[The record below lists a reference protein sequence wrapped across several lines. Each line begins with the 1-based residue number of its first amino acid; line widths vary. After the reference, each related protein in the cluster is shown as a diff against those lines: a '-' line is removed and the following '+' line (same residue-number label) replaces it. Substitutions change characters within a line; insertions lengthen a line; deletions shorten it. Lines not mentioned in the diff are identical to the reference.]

1 MTGTRVI
8 ILDDEPG
15 ITALCD
21 RILKN
26 EGFAPMAFTEPE
38 KALEF
43 LRENPTDL
51 LVVDIRMPTMSGFDV
66 IVESRRQQPEIAI
79 LVMTGYGT
87 VETAIQA
94 LREGV
99 DGLLLKPFEKKEFLN
114 SVQQAMSDNQRKRDS
129 ARVQALRPLFDVTES
144 LLAETRSEFLT
155 QYVMDAVCRLLQCP
169 HAGIYQAG
177 ELGAPLS
184 LIVSRGRVPSE
195 NDSSKGTE
203 LIDQA
208 DKLGTPILMNAG
220 GPGDANLHKMI
231 NSAGYGA
238 VMSVPVTRINFRGV
252 FFAARDKNSAP
263 FREADLEMYQ
273 ILTRQAAI
281 AMENAHLYEELRN
294 YIKRIEDSQV
304 ALVQAEKLATAGR
317 MTASI
322 AHEIN
327 NPLQA
332 VQNCLHLAARS
343 DLSPDMRQ
351 KYFEMTQT
359 ELERLMST
367 VQRMLEF
374 YRPNVDREQV
384 NVVDLLDNV
393 LSLMSSQLHNRGIRV
408 TTAWSPNVSEIM
420 AVSSQ
425 IQQVFINLILNAFD
439 AMPNGGEL
447 IINVREIKKNI
458 EIYFQD
464 TGPGVPID
472 LHSTIFEPFTS
483 TKEKGTG
490 LGLSVSYGIIVAH
503 GGNLELIPDRTPGA
517 CFRVTLP
524 VSEK

>member
-1 MTGTRVI
+1 MTGIRVI

-15 ITALCD
+15 ITALCE

-26 EGFAPMAFTEPE
+26 EGYAPMAFTEPE
-38 KALEF
+38 KALVY

-99 DGLLLKPFEKKEFLN
+99 DGLLLKPFDKKEFIN
-114 SVQQAMSDNQRKRDS
+114 SVQQALSDNQRKRDS
-129 ARVQALRPLFDVTES
+129 ARVQTLRPLFDVTES

-155 QYVMDAVCRLLQCP
+155 QYIMDAVCRLLQCP
-169 HAGIYQAG
+169 HAGIYQVE
-177 ELGAPLS
+177 ELGAPLR
-184 LIVSRGRVPSE
+184 LIASRGRIPSKSNPSKE
-195 NDSSKGTE
+195 NE
-203 LIDQA
+203 LISQT
-208 DKLGTPILMNAG
+208 DKLGIPILINAG
-220 GPGDANLHKMI
+220 GPGDAALHKVI
-231 NSAGYGA
+231 NSIGYGA
-238 VMSVPVTRINFRGV
+238 VIGVPVIRNNFRGV
-252 FFAARDKNSAP
+252 FLAARDKDAVP

-281 AMENAHLYEELRN
+281 AMENAQLYEELRD
-294 YIKRIEDSQV
+294 YIKRIEESQV

-332 VQNCLHLAARS
+332 VQNCLHLAART
-343 DLSPDMRQ
+343 DLSPDIRQ

-359 ELERLMST
+359 ELERLMNT

-393 LSLMSSQLHNRGIRV
+393 LKLMSSQLHNQGIRV
-408 TTAWSPNVSEIM
+408 TTAWSPKVPELM

-447 IINVREIKKNI
+447 IINVRQAQKNI

-472 LHSTIFEPFTS
+472 LLPTIFEPFTS
-483 TKEKGTG
+483 TKEDGTG

-503 GGNLELIPDRTPGA
+503 GGNLELLPDRTPGA

-524 VSEK
+524 ASEI

>member
-1 MTGTRVI
+1 MTGIRVI
-8 ILDDEPG
+8 VLDDEPG
-15 ITALCD
+15 ITALCE
-21 RILKN
+21 RILAN
-26 EGFAPMAFTEPE
+26 EGFVPKAFIEPE
-38 KALEF
+38 KALEY
-43 LRENPTDL
+43 LRENLADL

-66 IVESRRQQPEIAI
+66 IVESRRQQPDIAI

-114 SVQQAMSDNQRKRDS
+114 SVQQAMNDNQKKRDS
-129 ARVQALRPLFDVTES
+129 ARVQTLRPLFDVTES
-144 LLAETRSEFLT
+144 LLAETRSEFLIPFI
-155 QYVMDAVCRLLQCP
+155 VDAVCRLLQCP
-169 HAGIYQAG
+169 HAGYFQS
-177 ELGAPLS
+177 EEFGAPLG
-184 LIVSRGRVPSE
+184 LVVFRGRSPSE
-195 NDSSKGTE
+195 NGSSKGFE
-203 LIDQA
+203 LIAQA
-208 DKLGTPILMNAG
+208 DKSGSNILINAG
-220 GPGDANLHKMI
+220 GPGDAQLHQLMD
-231 NSAGYGA
+231 AEGYGA
-238 VMSVPVTRINFRGV
+238 AICIPVTRINFRGV
-252 FFAARDKNSAP
+252 FFAARDKDSTP

-273 ILTRQAAI
+273 ILSRQAAI
-281 AMENAHLYEELRN
+281 AMENAQLYEELRD
-294 YIKRIEDSQV
+294 YIKRIEDSQA

-332 VQNCLHLAARS
+332 VQNCLHLAARA
-343 DLSPDMRQ
+343 DLPADMRQ

-359 ELERLMST
+359 ELERLMNT

-374 YRPNVDREQV
+374 YRPNVDRELV
-384 NVVDLLDNV
+384 IIVDLLDNV
-393 LSLMSSQLHNRGIRV
+393 LDLMSSQLHSRGIRV
-408 TTAWSPNVSEIM
+408 TTSWSPNVSKIM

-447 IINVREIKKNI
+447 IINVRQVKKNI
-458 EIYFQD
+458 EIDFQD
-464 TGPGVPID
+464 TGPGVPPE

-483 TKEKGTG
+483 TKEDGTG

-503 GGNLELIPDRTPGA
+503 GGNLELLADSTSGA
-517 CFRVTLP
+517 CFRITLP
-524 VSEK
+524 VGE

>member
-1 MTGTRVI
+1 MTVNRVI
-8 ILDDEPG
+8 VLDDEPG

-21 RILKN
+21 RLLN
-26 EGFAPMAFTEPE
+26 GEGFSPKAFTDP
-38 KALEF
+38 KQALKY
-43 LRENPTDL
+43 LQENQTDL

-66 IVESRRQQPEIAI
+66 ILEARRHLPDIAI

-94 LREGV
+94 LHEGV
-99 DGLLLKPFEKKEFLN
+99 DGLLLKPFEKKEFLS
-114 SVQQAMSDNQRKRDS
+114 SVHQAISDNQKKRDS

-155 QYVMDAVCRLLQCP
+155 QYIMDAVCRLLQCP
-169 HAGIYQAG
+169 HAGYFETKG
-177 ELGAPLS
+177 SGVSLGLVA
-184 LIVSRGRVPSE
+184 SRGQIPSSDGDAKALE
-195 NDSSKGTE
+195 VVY
-203 LIDQA
+203 QC
-208 DKLGTPILMNAG
+208 DKTGVPILINAD
-220 GPGDANLHKMI
+220 GPGETNLHTVI
-231 NSAGYGA
+231 NSLGYGA
-238 VMSVPVTRINFRGV
+238 VICVPVKRNNFRGV
-252 FFAARDKNSAP
+252 FLAARELNAAP
-263 FREADLEMYQ
+263 FRETDLELCQ

-281 AMENAHLYEELRN
+281 AMENAQLYKELRD
-294 YIKRIEDSQV
+294 YITRIEESQV

-343 DLSPDMRQ
+343 DLPSDMRQ

-359 ELERLMST
+359 ELERLMNT

-374 YRPNVDREQV
+374 YRPNIERENV

-393 LSLMSSQLHNRGIRV
+393 LNLMASQLQGRGIRV
-408 TTAWSPNVSEIM
+408 TNSWSPKIPDIM

-439 AMPNGGEL
+439 AMPQGGEL
-447 IINVREIKKNI
+447 IIKVSEIKKNI
-458 EIYFQD
+458 EIIFQD
-464 TGPGVPID
+464 TGPGVPNE
-472 LHSTIFEPFTS
+472 LRPSIFEPFTS

-490 LGLSVSYGIIVAH
+490 LGLSVSYGIIVSH
-503 GGNLELIPDRTPGA
+503 GGNLELLSDFTAGA
-517 CFRVTLP
+517 CFRITLP

>member
-21 RILKN
+21 RLLKG
-26 EGFAPMAFTEPE
+26 EGFSPMAFTAPE
-38 KALEF
+38 KALEY
-43 LRENPTDL
+43 LHGNPTDL

-66 IVESRRQQPEIAI
+66 IVEARRQQPEIAI

-99 DGLLLKPFEKKEFLN
+99 DGLLLKPFEKQEFLK
-114 SVQQAMSDNQRKRDS
+114 SVQQAMGDNQKKRDS
-129 ARVQALRPLFDVTES
+129 ARVQTLRPLFDVTEL
-144 LLAETRSEFLT
+144 LLAETRSEFLS
-155 QYVMDAVCRLLQCP
+155 QYIVDAVCRLLQCQ
-169 HAGIYQAG
+169 HAGYYQAR
-177 ELGAPLS
+177 EQDAPLV
-184 LIVSRGRVPSE
+184 LIASIGRVPSD
-195 NDSSKGTE
+195 NNMDKGLD
-203 LIDQA
+203 LIARA
-208 DKLGTPILMNAG
+208 DRLNTPVLINSG
-220 GPGDANLHKMI
+220 GPGDPALHNI
-231 NSAGYGA
+231 IDSVGYGA
-238 VMSVPVTRINFRGV
+238 VICVPLTRTNFRGI
-252 FFAARDKNSAP
+252 FFAARDKDAAP

-273 ILTRQAAI
+273 ILTRQASI
-281 AMENAHLYEELRN
+281 AMENAKLYEELRN
-294 YIKRIEDSQV
+294 YVKRIEDSQV

-332 VQNCLHLAARS
+332 VQNCLHLASRS
-343 DLSPDMRQ
+343 DLPPDMRQ

-359 ELERLMST
+359 ELERLMNT

-374 YRPNVDREQV
+374 YRPNVDRDYV

-393 LSLMSSQLHNRGIRV
+393 LNLMSSQLHSRGIRV
-408 TTAWSPNVSEIM
+408 TTAWSPKVNDVL

-447 IINVREIKKNI
+447 IINVRQEKNNI
-458 EIYFQD
+458 ELTFQD
-464 TGPGVPID
+464 TGPGVPVA
-472 LHSTIFEPFTS
+472 LHPTIFEPFTS
-483 TKEKGTG
+483 TKENGTG
-490 LGLSVSYGIIVAH
+490 LGLSVSYGIIVSH
-503 GGNLELIPDRTPGA
+503 GGNLELLPDRIPGA

-524 VSEK
+524 TSEE